1 MIKIMFAKRSRER
14 PSALSEPN
22 LAGFAQQLLAG
33 AKASQRPAG
42 TTLFRSGQRPAWMYY
57 VVRGEAQMQRVTSA
71 GAPVILQRANEGFIA
86 EASLTSGRYH
96 CDGVC
101 RTDCELLA
109 FALPDLREAI
119 DTDPGTRWAWIGL
132 LSAQARQQR
141 ARIERQALKTIRE
154 RLFHLVLAEKPM
166 ENGYELRGS
175 KLELATE
182 LGVTPEALYRCLA
195 SLQSEGV
202 LSIEGRRLI
211 LHK

>member
-1 MIKIMFAKRSRER
+1 MIQIMFSKRSRAL
-14 PSALSEPN
+14 PSTRTEATLG
-22 LAGFAQQLLAG
+22 GFDAQLLSG
-33 AKASQRPAG
+33 ARAMQRPAG
-42 TTLFRSGQRPAWMYY
+42 SVLFRSGQRPAWMYY
-57 VVRGEAQMQRVTSA
+57 VQRGEAQMQRVTSA
-71 GAPVILQRANEGFIA
+71 GAPVILHRANHGFIA

-109 FALPDLREAI
+109 FGLSNLREAI
-119 DTDPGTRWAWIGL
+119 DTDPGTRWAWISL

-154 RLFHLVLAEKPM
+154 RVFHLVRAEGAT
-166 ENGYELRGS
+166 ENSYELRGT
-175 KLELATE
+175 KLDLAAE

-211 LHK
+211 LHN